1 MDRQREMEVA
11 QALNSAIWL
20 RDNVDHLS
28 KSDLE
33 SAVKSLGECRVFSS
47 RQISAIINGRMTH
60 STIAQ
65 LIGKTDRT
73 GGSLNPGTLDILRNI
88 LYGRAN
94 NKTDYALIKQ
104 ALDDGTSQNMVS
116 KLTGVSQGS
125 ISRKV
130 RSNGFI
136 QQKS

>member
-33 SAVKSLGECRVFSS
+33 EAVKSLGELRVFSS
-47 RQISAIINGRMTH
+47 RQLCAIINGRLTH
-60 STIAQ
+60 STISQ

-88 LYGRAN
+88 LYSRAN
-94 NKTDYALIKQ
+94 KKTDFNLIKQ
-104 ALDDGTSQNMVS
+104 ALDGGTSQNMVS
-116 KLTGVSQGS
+116 KLTGVSQGV

-130 RSNGFI
+130 RNDGS
-136 QQKS
+136 K